1 VKYATLYAESGQFL
15 SGLAYEW
22 VWNQLTGL
30 TTPHAYACRK
40 PGHEIPLANV
50 VSMFNDLR

>member
-1 VKYATLYAESGQFL
+1 MLEIQLIIKR
-15 SGLAYEW
+15 EW

-40 PGHEIPLANV
+40 PGHEIPENYQAKATC
-50 VSMFNDLR
+50 